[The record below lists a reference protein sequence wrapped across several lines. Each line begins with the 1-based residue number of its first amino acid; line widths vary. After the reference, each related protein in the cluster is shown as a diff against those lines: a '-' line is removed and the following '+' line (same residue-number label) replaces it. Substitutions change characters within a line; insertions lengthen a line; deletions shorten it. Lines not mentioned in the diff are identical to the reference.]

1 MIRTEDHAGGYYR
14 TAGTGEGADPAGGR
28 QDRRGLVMS
37 RGIIALDRLAS
48 FLVGIGAIA
57 AGAFAILWWRQW
69 FSWLPRSL
77 NTSPITDT
85 TRQSWWPWVAALV
98 GAAIMLAGLRWLAG
112 HLSTSG
118 VRELTLPGSGPEGK
132 LRAAATHVAKADSGV
147 RLLGVHVV
155 THSGSARLP
164 DFASM
169 HQER

>member
-1 MIRTEDHAGGYYR
+1 
-14 TAGTGEGADPAGGR
+14 
-28 QDRRGLVMS
+28 MS

-57 AGAFAILWWRQW
+57 AGAFAILWWGQW

-85 TRQSWWPWVAALV
+85 TRQSWWPVAGLV
-98 GAAIMLAGLRWLAG
+98 GAAIMLTGLRWLAG

-132 LRAAATHVAKADSGV
+132 LRAAATPVAKADSGV
-147 RLLGVHVV
+147 RLLALR
-155 THSGSARLP
+155 T
-164 DFASM
+164 
-169 HQER
+169 